1 MQSYVLSEGE
11 YNELHGLSCRI
22 RLLCNLLEGVGTVE
36 LDTEGLFCTLGALQ
50 TSIDAALKAVD
61 LRHEVAAYADMQPSH
76 WFGLAKMLSGRGLYR
91 WRDIVEMDE
100 RLSRVAQANPAMAPV
115 YQAWR
120 EAMTDEGALEMCSR
134 DSTCLD
140 FYAGLVRPLA
150 IQKIEPIDAHDV
162 ARMYNVERPED
173 VAQALADI
181 TNRGAVQPRKNAH
194 KATRKRAKAHTAG
207 R

>member
-100 RLSRVAQANPAMAPV
+100 RLSRVAQAHQ
-115 YQAWR
+115 Y
-120 EAMTDEGALEMCSR
+120 
-134 DSTCLD
+134 
-140 FYAGLVRPLA
+140 
-150 IQKIEPIDAHDV
+150 
-162 ARMYNVERPED
+162 
-173 VAQALADI
+173 
-181 TNRGAVQPRKNAH
+181 
-194 KATRKRAKAHTAG
+194 
-207 R
+207 